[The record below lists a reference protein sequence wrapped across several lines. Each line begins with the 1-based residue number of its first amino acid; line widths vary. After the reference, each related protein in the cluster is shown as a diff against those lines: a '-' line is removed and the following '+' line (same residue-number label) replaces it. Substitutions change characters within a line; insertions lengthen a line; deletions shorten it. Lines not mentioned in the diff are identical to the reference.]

1 MHFFRNSLQ
10 KRKELLKKC
19 KRTAFEKIE
28 EQPENHSAPKGPTEA
43 SIAAFDEVEEAGF
56 DVFALFNEGH
66 VGHVGEEESLGAARQ
81 EGLGDG

>member
-56 DVFALFNEGH
+56 DVFAFLDEGH
-66 VGHVGEEESLGAARQ
+66 VSDMVEEEYFGVAR
-81 EGLGDG
+81 EHGL